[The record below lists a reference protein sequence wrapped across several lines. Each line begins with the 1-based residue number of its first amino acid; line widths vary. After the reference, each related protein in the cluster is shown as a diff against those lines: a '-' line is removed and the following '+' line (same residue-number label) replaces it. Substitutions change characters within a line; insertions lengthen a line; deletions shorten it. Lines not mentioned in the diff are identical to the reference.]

1 MTCPS
6 CGGELVS
13 GADRCPVCDAVLAP
27 RTEGALAA
35 DPRLVTPPARGRA
48 KAEAAL
54 PKPEPIREIPGLRR
68 REPRDPSA
76 ARPAERSWRDEV
88 QARIRSRRQKRSEA
102 GLPLFDQPAVQA
114 RPGSPDDTLP
124 PPEPPAPTRAETVT
138 RPVAPSR
145 VARTLPAEPA
155 PAPAPDDTVA
165 PGDVAPP
172 PASAAREADRF
183 TPGLSEAELADLPL
197 RAPAAAEGH
206 PRPEPAARVPSRP
219 APPPLED
226 DALLDE
232 VEFEPGIDLAPPSAE
247 PAPLERPARAGERTQ
262 AAAFDLALFV
272 TIATVVVYFASRA
285 ARVDLP
291 QLLAAWPWLAGFLG
305 LLAVFY
311 ACYFTGTTGQT
322 PGKLLLGL
330 HVVDAAGRP
339 PRYPRA
345 TARAVVGL
353 LGIALAGLGL
363 APIAFDPAGRA
374 LHDRMFRTR
383 VVRR

>member
-13 GADRCPVCDAVLAP
+13 GADRCPVCDAVLVP

-48 KAEAAL
+48 KAEAA
-54 PKPEPIREIPGLRR
+54 PPRAEPIREIPGLRR
-68 REPRDPSA
+68 REPRDPAA
-76 ARPAERSWRDEV
+76 ARPAERRERSWRDEV
-88 QARIRSRRQKRSEA
+88 QERIRSRRQKRSEA

-124 PPEPPAPTRAETVT
+124 PPEPPSPTRAETVT
-138 RPVAPSR
+138 RPV
-145 VARTLPAEPA
+145 A

-165 PGDVAPP
+165 PGDVAP
-172 PASAAREADRF
+172 AAREAEPGPRDADRF
-183 TPGLSEAELADLPL
+183 SPGLSEAELADLPL
-197 RAPAAAEGH
+197 RPPALAPVVEDPQ
-206 PRPEPAARVPSRP
+206 PRPAPAARVPPRP

-226 DALLDE
+226 DVLLDE
-232 VEFEPGIDLAPPSAE
+232 AEFEPGVDLAPPPAE

-285 ARVDLP
+285 ARVELP
-291 QLLAAWPWLAGFLG
+291 QLVAAWPWLAGFLG

-374 LHDRMFRTR
+374 LHDRVFRTR